1 MPNKRY
7 PRVGDEASTKRL
19 TVGEATARAYAR
31 EGEGKSAAHIALSIA
46 AAKRRLR
53 KPVKRSQKDIAWAL
67 EIAGIGEGPSD
78 LSEKTRKY
86 LYSDK

>member
-1 MPNKRY
+1 MPKKRY
-7 PRVGDEASTKRL
+7 PTVSDEASPKQFA
-19 TVGEATARAYAR
+19 VGEATARAYGR
-31 EGEGKSAAHIALSIA
+31 EGDGKTAAHIALSIA

-53 KPVKRSQKDIAWAL
+53 KPIKRSQKDIAWAL

-86 LYSDK
+86 LYSAK